1 MTPETEK
8 NPFEPKINTF
18 NIKIPLPSKKNA
30 SSDKPKKDN
39 KATLGSK
46 SKKALWD

>member
-18 NIKIPLPSKKNA
+18 NTKIPLPSKKNA
-30 SSDKPKKDN
+30 SSDKPKKER
-39 KATLGSK
+39 KAPLGSK
-46 SKKALWD
+46 LKKS